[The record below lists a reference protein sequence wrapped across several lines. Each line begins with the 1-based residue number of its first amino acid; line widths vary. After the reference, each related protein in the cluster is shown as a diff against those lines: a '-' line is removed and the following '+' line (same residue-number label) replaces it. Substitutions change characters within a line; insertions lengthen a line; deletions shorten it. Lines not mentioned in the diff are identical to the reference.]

1 MSSAKHSNSNSVAA
15 YDKGYEENVIG
26 VKGIAYF
33 GIGLLILIVITFGLM
48 WVLMGVLEDNKKAEM
63 DATRNPMA
71 MSEREALPPEPRLQL
86 APGFGVDGPNGR
98 TNLELNAPQSEWWEL
113 KKHYQQVWKEG
124 MKDPSTGAVSALP
137 IEQAKEAFLSQQ
149 VKARTGTEAQRAY
162 EESKLRFSD
171 ASSGRTAT
179 DRRR

>member
-1 MSSAKHSNSNSVAA
+1 MSSAKHSHSATA
-15 YDKGYEENVIG
+15 YEKGYEENVIG
-26 VKGIAYF
+26 VKGIVYF
-33 GIGLLILIVITFGLM
+33 GIGLLILIIITFGLM
-48 WVLMGVLEDNKKAEM
+48 WALMGVLEDNKKAEM
-63 DATRNPMA
+63 DADRNPMA
-71 MSEREALPPEPRLQL
+71 MSEREALPPEPRLQA

-98 TNLELNAPQSEWWEL
+98 VNLELNAPQSEWWEL
-113 KKHYQQVWKEG
+113 KKQYEQVWKQG

-137 IEQAKEAFLSQQ
+137 IDQAKEAFLSQQ
-149 VKARTGTEAQRAY
+149 VKARNNPEAQRLY